1 MIQIKKGNGLTI
13 PLHKS
18 FNRWRRALSLLLHG
32 YIDLSATFLG
42 KFNITIGNG
51 EDGVILAY
59 ANILT
64 RVPFGA
70 ALAQNDISRDYF
82 FATIFLDAEA
92 ATG

>member
-1 MIQIKKGNGLTI
+1 MAG
-13 PLHKS
+13 PFPFFKS
-18 FNRWRRALSLLLHG
+18 FNRVRRASGLLLYG

-42 KFNITIGNG
+42 KFNITLGNG

-59 ANILT
+59 ANIVA

-70 ALAQNDISRDYF
+70 ALAQNDVARDDFLAAIF
-82 FATIFLDAEA
+82 FDAKA